1 VKWVLIAAAA
11 ITLEFATA
19 WGLGRFI
26 RAGAREMPPAPGDP
40 PIPRGEVP
48 APGPVRV
55 TECGPLSQCAREG
68 HTDSLDHQPW
78 HDPEAG
84 DGT

>member
-26 RAGAREMPPAPGDP
+26 RAGAREMPPAPGDQSP
-40 PIPRGEVP
+40 PDMVP
-48 APGPVRV
+48 APGPGRI

-78 HDPEAG
+78 HDPEAHHG
-84 DGT
+84 